1 MAGSSEVPLRRE
13 RERELVSAT
22 RALFDEQGMQR
33 APVEQIARSAGIARG
48 LIYRQFSSK
57 EELFVLTVTDYLA
70 ELAGDLARASEGI
83 DDPPRMLEACAETF
97 AGFCRRYPAFLDSA
111 LALMQ
116 RPARD
121 LYDLVSESV
130 WLRLGRGIAD
140 CVDHITRALRRG
152 TASGDFEIEDPDFVA
167 NLLWTQ
173 CLGAM
178 HLARIG
184 VGLRRTDS
192 GEAVL
197 FRVAPEQVVA
207 ACVDAAMASVAPG
220 RPRVS

>member
-1 MAGSSEVPLRRE
+1 MASSSEVPLRRA

-22 RALFDEQGMQR
+22 RALFDEKGMQQ

-70 ELAGDLARASEGI
+70 ELGDELAAATEGI
-83 DDPPRMLEACAETF
+83 DEPPARLVACAKGF

-121 LYDLVSESV
+121 LRELVSESV
-130 WLRLGRGIAD
+130 WLRLGRSIAG
-140 CVDHITRALRRG
+140 CVDQITQALRAG
-152 TASGDFEIEDPDFVA
+152 VESGDFAIEDPDFVA

-184 VGLRRTDS
+184 VGLRRTEG
-192 GEAVL
+192 GEADL
-197 FRVAPEQVVA
+197 FAVEPEQVVD
-207 ACVDAAMASVAPG
+207 ACVDAAMALVAPG
-220 RPRVS
+220 RPRPS